1 MREIF
6 KISALVAAF
15 FAMLALVSCSKT
27 GPAAEEYAEDEKIAI
42 EVRLNAGAEVTV
54 KSEDTQGSTINSLK
68 VWGYEITGVNNPP
81 APDALPVVFG
91 EFDRGS
97 GTIHMLASCVGK
109 TYRFMAVA
117 NETLFGQMYKARE
130 HYGEEEPLALNSH
143 LTYKELSTAVFDA
156 SAENDGIFKSFPN
169 PDNDTPVS
177 MPFSHWT
184 DVTITAETASIPI
197 TVFRPVAKTQLF
209 AKLTNANDGILLIE
223 SASIKSAHNYA
234 VPNEGFLFSSANA
247 NDLPDTQITK
257 IPAYWGEYNDLT
269 VLVPDI
275 WLKNNTYG
283 NSIDFVEKEVTD
295 TDDTFIGS
303 TFLYENNNGEDWST
317 ASHTSTDAY
326 DYGAYYMEI
335 NYSYG
340 PDSDR
345 NGIIDSEK
353 LGTNYIPLPATIR
366 NRDYK
371 INATF
376 DISRGLINVA
386 FTVSDWEQTDIE
398 SGQSGANGSG
408 DDVQDVEFAYP
419 TFEIWPV
426 KTIPDTNPAEY
437 DYSQPVARYH
447 ATNPEPFQFYFRMQE
462 YSNKSWTIS
471 LADGN
476 DDDDNITKE
485 NDYFSIK
492 VEKSDN
498 KATTGNWSTMTI
510 TNNSFTTS
518 SAGELYKVSITP
530 KGPLANAATTT
541 TNVIITYYASWL
553 SGNDHLLINSGGGG
567 TLWSHSGH
575 ERHQIL
581 VTQGADITN

>member
-6 KISALVAAF
+6 KIYALVAAF

-42 EVRLNAGAEVTV
+42 EVRVNAGAEVTV

-68 VWGYEITGVNNPP
+68 VWGYEITGLNTPP

-91 EFDRGS
+91 EFNNGNS

-109 TYRFMAVA
+109 AYRFMAVA
-117 NETLFGQMYKARE
+117 NDALFGKMYKARE
-130 HYGEEEPLALNSH
+130 HYGAEEPLALNSH

-156 SAENDGIFKSFPN
+156 SSGNDGIFKFFPN
-169 PDNDTPVS
+169 PDNNTPVS

-184 DVTITAETASIPI
+184 DKTIEQGTTTLEIQ
-197 TVFRPVAKTQLF
+197 VFRPIAKTQLF
-209 AKLTNANDGILLIE
+209 AQLTNANDGILLIE
-223 SASIKSAHNYA
+223 SASIKSAHNFA

-247 NDLPDTQITK
+247 TDLPNTATTK
-257 IPAYWGEYNDLT
+257 MPAYWGEYNDLT
-269 VLVPDI
+269 VSVPDI
-275 WLKNNTYG
+275 CLKNNTNG
-283 NSIDFVEKEVTD
+283 NNIEFLGKKVTD
-295 TDDTFIGS
+295 TDYTFVGS

-340 PDSDR
+340 PDSNDD
-345 NGIIDSEK
+345 GTIDNETEK
-353 LGTNYIPLPATIR
+353 TGTNYIPLPATIR

-386 FTVSDWEQTDIE
+386 FTVSDWEQDV
-398 SGQSGANGSG
+398 N
-408 DDVQDVEFAYP
+408 DVQDVVFAYP

-437 DYSQPVARYH
+437 DYSQPVACFNTSGNT
-447 ATNPEPFQFYFRMQE
+447 AKDAPFQFYFRMQG

-485 NDYFSIK
+485 NDSFSIE

-498 KATTGNWSTMTI
+498 MATTGNWSPMTI

-518 SAGELYKVSITP
+518 SAGELYKISITAN
-530 KGPLANAATTT
+530 GTLASAATTT
-541 TNVIITYYASWL
+541 ANVIITYYASWL
-553 SGNDHLLINSGGGG
+553 GGNDHLLINSGGGG

>member
-42 EVRLNAGAEVTV
+42 EVRVNASAEVTV
-54 KSEDTQGSTINSLK
+54 KSNQGNTITSLK
-68 VWGYEITGVNNPP
+68 VWGYEKTDVNTPP

-91 EFDRGS
+91 EFNDDEGI
-97 GTIHMLASCVGK
+97 IHMLASCVGK

-117 NETLFGQMYKARE
+117 NDALFGQMYKARE
-130 HYGEEEPLALNSH
+130 HYGAEEPLALNSH

-156 SAENDGIFKSFPN
+156 SAGNDGIFKFFPN
-169 PDNDTPVS
+169 GNSPES

-184 DVTITAETASIPI
+184 DVTIEESTLPI

-209 AKLTNANDGILLIE
+209 AKLTNTNDGILLIK
-223 SASIKSAHNYA
+223 SASIKSAHNFA

-247 NDLPDTQITK
+247 TDLPNTEDTK

-269 VLVPDI
+269 VSVPDI
-275 WLKNNTYG
+275 SLKNNTNG
-283 NSIDFVEKEVTD
+283 NFIEFGEKEITG
-295 TDDTFIGS
+295 TANTFVGS

-340 PDSDR
+340 PDS
-345 NGIIDSEK
+345 NGDGTIDNETEK
-353 LGTNYIPLPATIR
+353 TGKNYIPLPATIR

-371 INATF
+371 INAKF

-462 YSNKSWTIS
+462 YNNRRWTIS

-476 DDDDNITKE
+476 DSDKTIE
-485 NDYFSIK
+485 NENNAFSIK
-492 VEKSDN
+492 LHKSLDNTVNGIWDPVEFNEIS
-498 KATTGNWSTMTI
+498 A
-510 TNNSFTTS
+510 
-518 SAGELYKVSITP
+518 AGELYKVSITP

-541 TNVIITYYASWL
+541 ANVIITYYASWL
-553 SGNDHLLINSGGGG
+553 GGNDHLLINSGGGG

>member
-6 KISALVAAF
+6 KISALVAAL

-27 GPAAEEYAEDEKIAI
+27 GPAAEENAVDEKIAI
-42 EVRLNAGAEVTV
+42 EVRVNAGAEVTV
-54 KSEDTQGSTINSLK
+54 KSNQGNTITSLK
-68 VWGYEITGVNNPP
+68 VWGYEITDLNTPP

-91 EFDRGS
+91 KFNGGS

-117 NETLFGQMYKARE
+117 NDALFGQMYKARE
-130 HYGEEEPLALNSH
+130 HSGAEEPLALNSH

-156 SAENDGIFKSFPN
+156 SAGNDGIFKSFPN
-169 PDNDTPVS
+169 GNSPES

-184 DVTITAETASIPI
+184 DVRIEDTELQI

-209 AKLTNANDGILLIE
+209 AKLTNTNDGILLIE
-223 SASIKSAHNYA
+223 RASIKSAHNFA

-247 NDLPDTQITK
+247 NDLPNTEDTK

-275 WLKNNTYG
+275 RLKNYTDG
-283 NSIDFVEKEVTD
+283 NSIDFVEKKVTR

-340 PDSDR
+340 PDSNDD
-345 NGIIDSEK
+345 GTIDNETEK
-353 LGTNYIPLPATIR
+353 TGTNYIPLPATIR

-437 DYSQPVARYH
+437 DYSQPVARYNSTGN
-447 ATNPEPFQFYFRMQE
+447 AAKDAPFQFYFRMQKYGE
-462 YSNKSWTIS
+462 REWTVKI
-471 LADGN
+471 
-476 DDDDNITKE
+476 DNTT
-485 NDYFSIK
+485 DFSIK
-492 VEKSDN
+492 VEKSLSNDPNIDN
-498 KATTGNWSTMTI
+498 WTTDGIDETNTAEGQLYRISIYPKAPYT
-510 TNNSFTTS
+510 
-518 SAGELYKVSITP
+518 EVK
-530 KGPLANAATTT
+530 T
-541 TNVIITYYASWL
+541 TNVMITYYASWL
-553 SGNDHLLINSGGGG
+553 GGSDHLLINSGGGG

>member
-6 KISALVAAF
+6 KISALMAAF

-27 GPAAEEYAEDEKIAI
+27 EPAAEEYAEDEKIAI
-42 EVRLNAGAEVTV
+42 EVRVNAGAEVTV
-54 KSEDTQGSTINSLK
+54 KSNQGNTITSLK
-68 VWGYEITGVNNPP
+68 VWGYEITDGNTSP

-91 EFDRGS
+91 EFNGGS
-97 GTIHMLASCVGK
+97 GTIHMLATCIGK
-109 TYRFMAVA
+109 KYRFMAVA
-117 NETLFGQMYKARE
+117 NESLFGQMYKARE
-130 HYGEEEPLALNSH
+130 HYGAEEPLALNSH

-156 SAENDGIFKSFPN
+156 SAGNEGIFKSFPN
-169 PDNDTPVS
+169 GDSPAS

-197 TVFRPVAKTQLF
+197 TVFRPVAKAQLF

-223 SASIKSAHNYA
+223 SASIKSAHNFA

-247 NDLPDTQITK
+247 TDLPNTATTK

-275 WLKNNTYG
+275 WLKNNTVG
-283 NSIDFVEKEVTD
+283 NSIVFTGKEVTG
-295 TDDTFIGS
+295 TDDTFVGS
-303 TFLYENNNGEDWST
+303 TFLYENNNGEEWST

-340 PDSDR
+340 PDSND
-345 NGIIDSEK
+345 NGTIDNETEK
-353 LGTNYIPLPATIR
+353 TGTNYIPLPATIR

-398 SGQSGANGSG
+398 SDESGANGPG
-408 DDVQDVEFAYP
+408 DDVQDVKFAYP

-447 ATNPEPFQFYFRMQE
+447 TTNPEPFQFYFRMQG
-462 YSNKSWTIS
+462 YSDKSWTIS

-498 KATTGNWSTMTI
+498 MATTGNWSTMTI

-518 SAGELYKVSITP
+518 SAGELYKISITAN
-530 KGPLANAATTT
+530 GPLASAATTT
-541 TNVIITYYASWL
+541 ANVIITYYASWL
-553 SGNDHLLINSGGGG
+553 GGNDHLLINSGGGG

-581 VTQGADITN
+581 VTQGGDITN

>member
-42 EVRLNAGAEVTV
+42 EVRVNAGAEVTV
-54 KSEDTQGSTINSLK
+54 KSNQGNAITSLK
-68 VWGYEITGVNNPP
+68 VWGYEITGDNNSP
-81 APDALPVVFG
+81 APDALPAVFG
-91 EFDRGS
+91 EFNGGS

-130 HYGEEEPLALNSH
+130 NYGEEEPLALNSH

-156 SAENDGIFKSFPN
+156 SAGNDGIFKSFPN
-169 PDNDTPVS
+169 GDSPAS

-197 TVFRPVAKTQLF
+197 TVFRPVAKAQLF
-209 AKLTNANDGILLIE
+209 ANLTNTNDGILLIE
-223 SASIKSAHNYA
+223 SASIKSAHNFA

-269 VLVPDI
+269 VSVPNI
-275 WLKNNTYG
+275 SLKNKGDEKYIYFDGDGISITNETNT
-283 NSIDFVEKEVTD
+283 FV
-295 TDDTFIGS
+295 GS

-340 PDSDR
+340 SNEDFT
-345 NGIIDSEK
+345 NGTEK
-353 LGTNYIPLPATIR
+353 IGTNYIPLPATIR

-398 SGQSGANGSG
+398 SEQSGANGSG
-408 DDVQDVEFAYP
+408 DDVQDVVFAYP

-541 TNVIITYYASWL
+541 ANVIITYYASWL
-553 SGNDHLLINSGGGG
+553 GGNDHLLINSGGGG

>member
-42 EVRLNAGAEVTV
+42 EVRVNAGAEVTV
-54 KSEDTQGSTINSLK
+54 KSEDNQGSTINSLK
-68 VWGYEITGVNNPP
+68 VWGYEIADVDTPP

-91 EFDRGS
+91 EFNDDEGI
-97 GTIHMLASCVGK
+97 IHMLASCVGK

-117 NETLFGQMYKARE
+117 NDDLFGKMYKARE
-130 HYGEEEPLALNSH
+130 HYGAEVPLTLNSH

-156 SAENDGIFKSFPN
+156 SAGNDGIFKSFPDGDS
-169 PDNDTPVS
+169 PAS

-184 DVTITAETASIPI
+184 DVTIAAETASIPI
-197 TVFRPVAKTQLF
+197 TVFRPIAKTQLF
-209 AKLTNANDGILLIE
+209 AQLTNANDGILLIE
-223 SASIKSAHNYA
+223 SASIKSAHNFA

-247 NDLPDTQITK
+247 TDLPNTEDTK

-269 VLVPDI
+269 VSVPYI
-275 WLKNNTYG
+275 SLKNNTNG
-283 NSIDFVEKEVTD
+283 NNIEFLEKKVTD
-295 TDDTFIGS
+295 TDDTFVGS
-303 TFLYENNNGEDWST
+303 TFLYENNNGEDWNT

-340 PDSDR
+340 PDS
-345 NGIIDSEK
+345 NGDKIIDNETEK
-353 LGTNYIPLPATIR
+353 TCRNYIPLPATIR

-386 FTVSDWEQTDIE
+386 FTVSDWEQDV
-398 SGQSGANGSG
+398 N
-408 DDVQDVEFAYP
+408 DVQNVGFAYP

-426 KTIPDTNPAEY
+426 KTIPDTNPVEY

-447 ATNPEPFQFYFRMQE
+447 ETNPEPFQFYFRMQE
-462 YSNKSWTIS
+462 YSDKIWTIS

-476 DDDDNITKE
+476 DDEDNITEE
-485 NDYFSIK
+485 NDSFSIK
-492 VEKSDN
+492 VEISDN
-498 KATTGNWSTMTI
+498 KATTGNWSPITI
-510 TNNSFTTS
+510 ENNLFTTS
-518 SAGELYKVSITP
+518 SAGELYKISITANG
-530 KGPLANAATTT
+530 KLANAATTT
-541 TNVIITYYASWL
+541 ANVIITYYASWL
-553 SGNDHLLINSGGGG
+553 GGYDHLLINSGGGG
-567 TLWSHSGH
+567 TLWSNSGH

>member
-42 EVRLNAGAEVTV
+42 EVRVNASAEVTV
-54 KSEDTQGSTINSLK
+54 KSGDTQGSTIDSLK
-68 VWGYEITGVNNPP
+68 VWGYEITGGNTSP

-91 EFDRGS
+91 KFVGGS

-117 NETLFGQMYKARE
+117 NDALFGKMYKARE
-130 HYGEEEPLALNSH
+130 HYGAEEPLALNSH

-156 SAENDGIFKSFPN
+156 SSGNDGIFNFFPN
-169 PDNDTPVS
+169 GNSPES

-184 DVTITAETASIPI
+184 DVTIEESTLPI

-223 SASIKSAHNYA
+223 SASIKSAHNFA

-247 NDLPDTQITK
+247 TDLPNTATTK

-269 VLVPDI
+269 VSVPDI
-275 WLKNNTYG
+275 RLKNNTDG
-283 NSIDFVEKEVTD
+283 NSIDFVEKEVTR

-303 TFLYENNNGEDWST
+303 TFLYENNNGEEWST

-340 PDSDR
+340 PDS
-345 NGIIDSEK
+345 NGDGTIDNETEK
-353 LGTNYIPLPATIR
+353 RGKNYIPLPATIR

-386 FTVSDWEQTDIE
+386 FTVSDWEQTDIG
-398 SGQSGANGSG
+398 SGQSGENGSG

-426 KTIPDTNPAEY
+426 KTIPDTDPVEY
-437 DYSQPVARYH
+437 DYSQPVACFNDTGN
-447 ATNPEPFQFYFRMQE
+447 AAKDAPFQFYFRMQE
-462 YSNKSWTIS
+462 YDDREWTVKI
-471 LADGN
+471 
-476 DDDDNITKE
+476 DNTE
-485 NDYFSIK
+485 NFWIK
-492 VEKSDN
+492 VEKYDPNNYNWTTNGIDETNTAKGQLYRISIYPEDN
-498 KATTGNWSTMTI
+498 YTGV
-510 TNNSFTTS
+510 
-518 SAGELYKVSITP
+518 K
-530 KGPLANAATTT
+530 T
-541 TNVIITYYASWL
+541 TNVMITYYASWL
-553 SGNDHLLINSGGGG
+553 GGSDHLLINSGGGG
-567 TLWSHSGH
+567 TLWSNSGH

>member
-42 EVRLNAGAEVTV
+42 EVRVNAGAEVTV
-54 KSEDTQGSTINSLK
+54 KSGDTQGSTIDSLK
-68 VWGYEITGVNNPP
+68 VWGYEITDLNTPP

-91 EFDRGS
+91 KFDGGS

-117 NETLFGQMYKARE
+117 NDALFGKMYKARE
-130 HYGEEEPLALNSH
+130 HYGAEEPLTLNSH

-156 SAENDGIFKSFPN
+156 SSGNDGIFKFFPN
-169 PDNDTPVS
+169 PDNNTPVS

-184 DVTITAETASIPI
+184 DVTIAAEPASIPI
-197 TVFRPVAKTQLF
+197 TVFRPVAKAQLF
-209 AKLTNANDGILLIE
+209 AKLTNASDGILLIE
-223 SASIKSAHNYA
+223 SASIKSAHNFA

-275 WLKNNTYG
+275 SLKNNTNG
-283 NSIDFVEKEVTD
+283 NFIEFGKKEITGTANTFV
-295 TDDTFIGS
+295 GS

-340 PDSDR
+340 
-345 NGIIDSEK
+345 SEEDITNETAK
-353 LGTNYIPLPATIR
+353 TGKNYIPLPATIR

-408 DDVQDVEFAYP
+408 DDVQDVVFAYP

-426 KTIPDTNPAEY
+426 KTIPDTNPVEY

-462 YSNKSWTIS
+462 YSNNSWTIS

-476 DDDDNITKE
+476 DLDKTIE
-485 NDYFSIK
+485 NENNAFSIELHK
-492 VEKSDN
+492 YNTVNGKWDTVASN
-498 KATTGNWSTMTI
+498 VIPA
-510 TNNSFTTS
+510 
-518 SAGELYKVSITP
+518 AGKLYKVSITP
-530 KGPLANAATTT
+530 KGNLASTATTT
-541 TNVIITYYASWL
+541 TTANVIITYYASWL
-553 SGNDHLLINSGGGG
+553 SGYDHLLINSGGGG

>member
-15 FAMLALVSCSKT
+15 LAMLVLVSCSKT

-42 EVRLNAGAEVTV
+42 EVRVNASAEVTV
-54 KSEDTQGSTINSLK
+54 KSGDTQGSTINSLK
-68 VWGYEITGVNNPP
+68 VWGYEITGGNNSP
-81 APDALPVVFG
+81 APDALPVVYG
-91 EFDRGS
+91 EFDGGS
-97 GTIHMLASCVGK
+97 GTIHMLATCVGK
-109 TYRFMAVA
+109 KYRFMAVA
-117 NETLFGQMYKARE
+117 NETLFGKMYKARE
-130 HYGEEEPLALNSH
+130 HYGAEEPLALNSH

-156 SAENDGIFKSFPN
+156 STENDGIFKSFPN
-169 PDNDTPVS
+169 GDSPVS

-184 DVTITAETASIPI
+184 DVRIEDSTTELQI

-223 SASIKSAHNYA
+223 SASIKSAHNFA

-247 NDLPDTQITK
+247 TDLPNTATTK
-257 IPAYWGEYNDLT
+257 MPAYWGEYNDLT

-275 WLKNNTYG
+275 RLKNKG
-283 NSIDFVEKEVTD
+283 DEISIYFVEKKIIGIG
-295 TDDTFIGS
+295 DTFVGS
-303 TFLYENNNGEDWST
+303 TFLYENNNGEEWST

-340 PDSDR
+340 PDSNYD
-345 NGIIDSEK
+345 GTIDSGTEK
-353 LGTNYIPLPATIR
+353 TGRNYIPLPATIR

-426 KTIPDTNPAEY
+426 KTIPDTNPVEY
-437 DYSQPVARYH
+437 DYGQPVARYNSTGN
-447 ATNPEPFQFYFRMQE
+447 AAKDAPFQFYFRMQKYGDRE
-462 YSNKSWTIS
+462 WTVKI
-471 LADGN
+471 
-476 DDDDNITKE
+476 DNTT
-485 NDYFSIK
+485 DFRIK
-492 VEKSDN
+492 VEKSLSNDPNIDN
-498 KATTGNWSTMTI
+498 WTTDGI
-510 TNNSFTTS
+510 DETNT
-518 SAGELYKVSITP
+518 AEGQLYRISIYP
-530 KGPLANAATTT
+530 NASYTEVKT
-541 TNVIITYYASWL
+541 TNVMITYYASWL
-553 SGNDHLLINSGGGG
+553 GGSDHLLINSGGGG

>member
-42 EVRLNAGAEVTV
+42 EVRVNAGAEVTV
-54 KSEDTQGSTINSLK
+54 KSEDTQGSTIDSLK
-68 VWGYEITGVNNPP
+68 VWGYEIADVDTPP

-91 EFDRGS
+91 EFEEGS

-109 TYRFMAVA
+109 KYRFMAVA
-117 NETLFGQMYKARE
+117 NDALFGQMYKARE
-130 HYGEEEPLALNSH
+130 HYGAEEPLALNSH

-156 SAENDGIFKSFPN
+156 SAGNDGIFKFFPN
-169 PDNDTPVS
+169 PDNNTPVS

-184 DVTITAETASIPI
+184 DVTIEQGTTTLEIQ
-197 TVFRPVAKTQLF
+197 VFRPVAKAQLF
-209 AKLTNANDGILLIE
+209 AKLTNDNDGILLIE

-247 NDLPDTQITK
+247 TDLPNTATTK
-257 IPAYWGEYNDLT
+257 MPAYWGEYNDLT
-269 VLVPDI
+269 VSVPDI
-275 WLKNNTYG
+275 RLKNNTDG
-283 NSIDFVEKEVTD
+283 NSIDFVGKKVTG
-295 TDDTFIGS
+295 TDDFIGS
-303 TFLYENNNGEDWST
+303 TFLYENNNGEEWNT

-340 PDSDR
+340 PDSNDD
-345 NGIIDSEK
+345 GTIDNETEK
-353 LGTNYIPLPATIR
+353 TCRNYIPLPATIR

-437 DYSQPVARYH
+437 DYSQPIARYH

-462 YSNKSWTIS
+462 YNNRRWTIS

-476 DDDDNITKE
+476 DSDKTIE
-485 NDYFSIK
+485 NENNAFSIK
-492 VEKSDN
+492 LHKSLDNTVNGIWDPVEFNEIS
-498 KATTGNWSTMTI
+498 A
-510 TNNSFTTS
+510 
-518 SAGELYKVSITP
+518 AGELYKVSITP

-541 TNVIITYYASWL
+541 ANVIITYYASWL
-553 SGNDHLLINSGGGG
+553 GGNDHLLINSGGGG

>member
-6 KISALVAAF
+6 KISALVATF
-15 FAMLALVSCSKT
+15 FAIFALVSCSKAE
-27 GPAAEEYAEDEKIAI
+27 PAAEEYAEDGKIAI
-42 EVRLNAGAEVTV
+42 EVRVNAGAEVTV
-54 KSEDTQGSTINSLK
+54 KSGDNQGSTIDSLK
-68 VWGYEITGVNNPP
+68 VWGYETTGNGNAP
-81 APDALPVVFG
+81 APDALPAVYG
-91 EFDRGS
+91 EFNSGI

-117 NETLFGQMYKARE
+117 NDALFGKMYKARE
-130 HYGEEEPLALNSH
+130 HYGAEVPLTLNSH

-156 SAENDGIFKSFPN
+156 SAGNDGIFKSFPN
-169 PDNDTPVS
+169 PDNNTPAS

-184 DVTITAETASIPI
+184 DVTIKAETDSIPI

-209 AKLTNANDGILLIE
+209 AKLTNNNDGILLIE
-223 SASIKSAHNYA
+223 STSIKSAHNFA

-247 NDLPDTQITK
+247 TALPDTETTK
-257 IPAYWGEYNDLT
+257 MPAYWGEYNDLT

-275 WLKNNTYG
+275 RLKNTIKGGAIEFNPTNINT
-283 NSIDFVEKEVTD
+283 NESFMFV
-295 TDDTFIGS
+295 GS
-303 TFLYENNNGEDWST
+303 TFLYENNNGEDWNT

-340 PDSDR
+340 SEDDFR
-345 NGIIDSEK
+345 NGTKKI
-353 LGTNYIPLPATIR
+353 GTNYIPLPATIR

-426 KTIPDTNPAEY
+426 KTIHDTNHAEY
-437 DYSQPVARYH
+437 DYSQPVTRYNE
-447 ATNPEPFQFYFRMQE
+447 TNPEPFQFYFRMQE
-462 YSNKSWTIS
+462 YNDRSWTIS

-485 NDYFSIK
+485 NDSFSIK
-492 VEKSDN
+492 VERSDN

-518 SAGELYKVSITP
+518 SAGELYKISITA
-530 KGPLANAATTT
+530 KGTLASAATTT
-541 TNVIITYYASWL
+541 ANVIITYYASWL
-553 SGNDHLLINSGGGG
+553 GGNDHLLINSGGGG

>member
-42 EVRLNAGAEVTV
+42 EVRVNAGAEVTV
-54 KSEDTQGSTINSLK
+54 KSEDNQGSTIESLK
-68 VWGYEITGVNNPP
+68 VWGYEKTDGNTPP

-91 EFDRGS
+91 EFEGES

-117 NETLFGQMYKARE
+117 NDALFGKMYKARE
-130 HYGEEEPLALNSH
+130 HYGAEEPLTLNSH

-156 SAENDGIFKSFPN
+156 SSGNDGIFKFFPN
-169 PDNDTPVS
+169 PDNNTPVS

-184 DVTITAETASIPI
+184 DKTIEQGTTTLEIQ
-197 TVFRPVAKTQLF
+197 VFRPIAKTQLF
-209 AKLTNANDGILLIE
+209 AQLTNANDGILLIE
-223 SASIKSAHNYA
+223 SASIKSAHNFA

-247 NDLPDTQITK
+247 TDLPNTATTK
-257 IPAYWGEYNDLT
+257 MPAYWGEYNDLT
-269 VLVPDI
+269 VSVPDI
-275 WLKNNTYG
+275 CLKNNTNG
-283 NSIDFVEKEVTD
+283 NNIEFLGKKVTD
-295 TDDTFIGS
+295 TDYTFVGS

-340 PDSDR
+340 PDSNDD
-345 NGIIDSEK
+345 GTIDNETEK
-353 LGTNYIPLPATIR
+353 TGTNYIPLPATIR

-386 FTVSDWEQTDIE
+386 FTVSDWEQDV
-398 SGQSGANGSG
+398 N
-408 DDVQDVEFAYP
+408 DVQGVVFAYP

-437 DYSQPVARYH
+437 DYSQPVACFNTSGNT
-447 ATNPEPFQFYFRMQE
+447 AKDAPFQFYFRMQG

-485 NDYFSIK
+485 NDSFSIE

-498 KATTGNWSTMTI
+498 MATTGNWSPMTI

-518 SAGELYKVSITP
+518 SAGELYKISITANET
-530 KGPLANAATTT
+530 LASAATTT
-541 TNVIITYYASWL
+541 ANVIITYYASWL
-553 SGNDHLLINSGGGG
+553 GGNDHLLINSGGGG

>member
-27 GPAAEEYAEDEKIAI
+27 EPAAEEYAEDEKIAI
-42 EVRLNAGAEVTV
+42 EVRVNAGAEVTV
-54 KSEDTQGSTINSLK
+54 KSNQGNTITSLK

-91 EFDRGS
+91 EFNDDEGI
-97 GTIHMLASCVGK
+97 IHMLASCVGK

-117 NETLFGQMYKARE
+117 NDALFGKMYKARE
-130 HYGEEEPLALNSH
+130 HYGAEEPLTLNSH

-156 SAENDGIFKSFPN
+156 SAGNGGIFKSFPN
-169 PDNDTPVS
+169 GDSPES

-184 DVTITAETASIPI
+184 DVPI
-197 TVFRPVAKTQLF
+197 EQGTTTLEIQVFRPVAKAQLF
-209 AKLTNANDGILLIE
+209 AKLTNTNDGILLIE
-223 SASIKSAHNYA
+223 SASIKSAHNFA

-437 DYSQPVARYH
+437 DYSQPVTCFNTSGNTAKD
-447 ATNPEPFQFYFRMQE
+447 APFQFYFRMQKYGE
-462 YSNKSWTIS
+462 REWTVKI
-471 LADGN
+471 
-476 DDDDNITKE
+476 DNTT
-485 NDYFSIK
+485 DFSIK
-492 VEKSDN
+492 VEKSLSNDPNIDN
-498 KATTGNWSTMTI
+498 WTTDGI
-510 TNNSFTTS
+510 DETNT
-518 SAGELYKVSITP
+518 AEGQLYRISIYP
-530 KGPLANAATTT
+530 NASYTEVKT
-541 TNVIITYYASWL
+541 TNVMITYYASWL
-553 SGNDHLLINSGGGG
+553 GGSDHLLINSGGGG

>member
-27 GPAAEEYAEDEKIAI
+27 GPAAEEYVEDEKIAI
-42 EVRLNAGAEVTV
+42 EVRVNAGAEVTV
-54 KSEDTQGSTINSLK
+54 KSNQGNTITSLK
-68 VWGYEITGVNNPP
+68 VWGYEKTGVNNPP

-91 EFDRGS
+91 EFNDDEGI
-97 GTIHMLASCVGK
+97 IHMLASCVGK
-109 TYRFMAVA
+109 KYRFMAVA
-117 NETLFGQMYKARE
+117 NDALFGKMYKARE
-130 HYGEEEPLALNSH
+130 HYGAEEPLALNSH

-156 SAENDGIFKSFPN
+156 SAGNDGIFKSFPN
-169 PDNDTPVS
+169 GNSPES

-184 DVTITAETASIPI
+184 DVTIEESTLPI

-209 AKLTNANDGILLIE
+209 AKLTNTNDGILLIK
-223 SASIKSAHNYA
+223 SASIKSAHNFA

-247 NDLPDTQITK
+247 TDLPNTEDTK

-269 VLVPDI
+269 VSVPDI
-275 WLKNNTYG
+275 SLKNNTNG
-283 NSIDFVEKEVTD
+283 NFIEFGEKEITG
-295 TDDTFIGS
+295 TANTFVGS

-340 PDSDR
+340 PDS
-345 NGIIDSEK
+345 NGDGTIDNETEK
-353 LGTNYIPLPATIR
+353 TGKNYIPLPATIR

-371 INATF
+371 INAKF

-426 KTIPDTNPAEY
+426 KTIPDTDPVEY
-437 DYSQPVARYH
+437 DYGQPVACFNDTGN
-447 ATNPEPFQFYFRMQE
+447 AAKDAPFQFYFRMQE
-462 YSNKSWTIS
+462 YGDREWTVKI
-471 LADGN
+471 DN
-476 DDDDNITKE
+476 TDD
-485 NDYFSIK
+485 FWIK
-492 VEKSDN
+492 VEKSLSNDPN
-498 KATTGNWSTMTI
+498 GNWTTDDI
-510 TNNSFTTS
+510 DQTNT
-518 SAGELYKVSITP
+518 AKGQLYRISIYPNVSYTEV
-530 KGPLANAATTT
+530 KT
-541 TNVIITYYASWL
+541 TNVMITYYASWL
-553 SGNDHLLINSGGGG
+553 SGSDHLLINSGGGG
-567 TLWSHSGH
+567 TLWSNSGH

>member
-42 EVRLNAGAEVTV
+42 EVRVNAGAEVTV
-54 KSEDTQGSTINSLK
+54 KSGDNQGSTIESLK
-68 VWGYEITGVNNPP
+68 VWGYEITGENKAP
-81 APDALPVVFG
+81 AQDSLPVVFG
-91 EFDRGS
+91 EFNDDEGI
-97 GTIHMLASCVGK
+97 IHMLASCVGK

-117 NETLFGQMYKARE
+117 NDALFGKMYKARE
-130 HYGEEEPLALNSH
+130 HYGAEEPLTLNSH

-156 SAENDGIFKSFPN
+156 SAGNDGIFKFFPN

-184 DVTITAETASIPI
+184 DVTIEQGTTTLEIQ
-197 TVFRPVAKTQLF
+197 VFRPIAKTQLF
-209 AKLTNANDGILLIE
+209 AKITNANDGILLIK
-223 SASIKSAHNYA
+223 SASIKSAHNFA

-247 NDLPDTQITK
+247 TDLPDTQITK

-275 WLKNNTYG
+275 WLKNNTDG

-303 TFLYENNNGEDWST
+303 TFLYENNNGEDLST

-340 PDSDR
+340 PDS
-345 NGIIDSEK
+345 NGDGTIDNETEK
-353 LGTNYIPLPATIR
+353 TGKNYIPLPATIR

-462 YSNKSWTIS
+462 YNNRRWTIS

-476 DDDDNITKE
+476 DSDKTIE
-485 NDYFSIK
+485 NENNAFSIK
-492 VEKSDN
+492 LHKSLDNTVNGIWDPVEFNEIS
-498 KATTGNWSTMTI
+498 A
-510 TNNSFTTS
+510 
-518 SAGELYKVSITP
+518 AGELYKVSITP
-530 KGPLANAATTT
+530 KGTLASAATTT
-541 TNVIITYYASWL
+541 ANVIITYYASWL
-553 SGNDHLLINSGGGG
+553 GGNDHLLINSGGGG